1 MLKIKFKSEAKE
13 PETEPESLQDWASGM
28 ESRMLKTWCNKNL
41 VIFAFIL
48 KDQIMSD
55 FVNTLIKRG

>member
-1 MLKIKFKSEAKE
+1 MLIIKFKNYVKE

-28 ESRMLKTWCNKNL
+28 ESKMLKTWCNKNP
-41 VIFAFIL
+41 VIFVFIL

-55 FVNTLIKRG
+55 FVNSLVKRG